1 MSDYS
6 LFTDYSFDA
15 TKDKHDYYRGND
27 CMKNLY
33 KDLKKHVAIIVNYE
47 KIEMILLTNEEDNPY
62 HKKKVVIYE
71 TKKIST
77 NDDNKK
83 SEIIIIG
90 KYRGVAHNLFN
101 LR

>member
-1 MSDYS
+1 
-6 LFTDYSFDA
+6 
-15 TKDKHDYYRGND
+15 
-27 CMKNLY
+27 MKNLY

-90 KYRGVAHNLFN
+90 KYRGAVHNLFN

>member
-1 MSDYS
+1 
-6 LFTDYSFDA
+6 
-15 TKDKHDYYRGND
+15 
-27 CMKNLY
+27 MKQ
-33 KDLKKHVAIIVNYE
+33 
-47 KIEMILLTNEEDNPY
+47 
-62 HKKKVVIYE
+62 
-71 TKKIST
+71 KKIST